1 MNIEHGR
8 TNLYSIVPLYLI
20 FQVPPKLAPF
30 SFGDEALSYG
40 DTISIT
46 CTISGG
52 DLPVTVEWRL
62 NGSPLES
69 YLEIQTETRGKRINN
84 LVIDLVSAKHAG
96 NYTCFAK
103 NAAGV
108 AEHTS
113 ELVVNG

>member
-1 MNIEHGR
+1 M
-8 TNLYSIVPLYLI
+8 
-20 FQVPPKLAPF
+20 PPKIANF
-30 SFGDEALSYG
+30 DFGDAPASFG
-40 DTISIT
+40 DTISIQ
-46 CTISGG
+46 CTISG
-52 DLPVTVEWRL
+52 DLPAAVEWRL

-69 YLEIQTETRGKRINN
+69 YLEIQTEKRGKRINN

-96 NYTCFAK
+96 NYTCLAS